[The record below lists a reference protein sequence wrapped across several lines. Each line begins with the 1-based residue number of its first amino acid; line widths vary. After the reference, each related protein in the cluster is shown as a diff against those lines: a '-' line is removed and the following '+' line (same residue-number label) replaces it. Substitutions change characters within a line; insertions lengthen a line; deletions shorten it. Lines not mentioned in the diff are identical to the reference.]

1 MIENAYRKEIEA
13 VIDELET
20 DPEKGLSPEEVEGRL
35 ERYGENRIE
44 TEDEVSPLEILISNV
59 HNVIVYLLLL
69 ASAVSFYMDETIEGI
84 AVLVAVL
91 IAVVSGFVS
100 EYKAQQSIAALQ
112 EMVITE
118 AKVIRGGELRQI
130 GSVEIVPG
138 DLLYLEEGDAI
149 TADARLIETQ
159 GFAAIESA
167 LTGESESVDK
177 DPSFT
182 GDEHTS
188 LGDRLNMV
196 YMGTA
201 ATRGNA
207 YAVVT
212 ATGHETEIGQISEM
226 MASVEERKS
235 PLDEQLDRMG
245 KTLVLVSAVITAIIV
260 VIGILSGESVA
271 TMIKLGIILAIAS
284 VPESLPAVSTMTLS
298 IGMRTMADHNAL
310 VKTLPAVETLG
321 STTYICTDKTGT
333 LTENQMTVKTFHL
346 VDGRTFEV
354 SGTGYEPEGTIT
366 LEGDSMEPGEDAT
379 YEAFI
384 EAGVLASNAS
394 LVEEEKGYEIV
405 GDPTDGSVVVLGRKA
420 RISREEV
427 EDRIGR
433 RLVEKPFNSD
443 DKYMGALYVRDE
455 ARVLYLKGAPDVL
468 MDMSDLDE
476 GQREMIEKRL
486 SNLTSRGLR
495 TIGVGR
501 VDSYDGKETEEGIR
515 RSIDGKVNFLGVLG
529 ILDPPREDV
538 KQAIAE
544 AQEAGIRV
552 LMITGDHPRTASAI
566 AEMIGI
572 ADYDR
577 VITGAELSSLSEE
590 DLDRTIAER
599 SIFARVSPRD
609 KMTILKALNDDR
621 HVTAMTGDGVND
633 APALKEADIGIA
645 MGIRGTEVAKEAS
658 DMILVDDKFST
669 IVNAVR
675 EGRVIFDNIEKFVKF
690 LFTCNFIEI
699 LVIFF
704 SILLNLPM
712 PITALQILWLNLV
725 VDVLP
730 AMSLA
735 WEEAEEAVME
745 RPPRDPDTGIMNKSF
760 LTEIGSSGLVI
771 ALGSLAVFA
780 LLIRGGTPE
789 VLARTTSFTTM
800 AFGQFFYLIHV
811 RKKTSSGFD
820 RSLFHNRFMLMAIVV
835 SVGLQMVA
843 IYVPFLQR
851 AMGTTGM
858 PLYHWSLVLV
868 GGAVPTFLIEG
879 FKRLRGKRS
888 A

>member
-1 MIENAYRKEIEA
+1 MIDSAYQKDIET
-13 VIDELET
+13 VITNVET
-20 DPEKGLSPEEVEGRL
+20 DPEKGLTQKEAEKRL
-35 ERYGENRIE
+35 EEHGENRIE
-44 TEDEVSPLEILISNV
+44 TEEQVSPFEILLSNI

-69 ASAVSFYMDETIEGI
+69 ASAVSFFMGETIEAI
-84 AVLVAVL
+84 AILVAVL
-91 IAVVSGFVS
+91 IAVVSGFFS
-100 EYKAQQSIAALQ
+100 EYKAQQSVAALQ

-118 AKVIRGGELRQI
+118 AKVIRDGKTKQI
-130 GSVEIVPG
+130 SSVKIVPG
-138 DLLYLEEGDAI
+138 DLLFLEEGDAI
-149 TADARLIETQ
+149 TADARLIKTQ
-159 GFAAIESA
+159 SFAAIESA

-177 DPSFT
+177 DQTFMGEEET
-182 GDEHTS
+182 A

-207 YAVVT
+207 HAVVT
-212 ATGHETEIGQISEM
+212 ATGHDTEIGQISEM
-226 MASVEERKS
+226 MANVEDRKS

-245 KTLVLVSAVITAIIV
+245 KTLVFVSAIITAIIV
-260 VIGILSGESVA
+260 VIGILSGEAVA

-333 LTENQMTVKTFHL
+333 LTENQMTVKNFFL
-346 VDGRTFEV
+346 SNGGSFEV
-354 SGTGYEPEGTIT
+354 SGTGYEPEGKIT
-366 LEGDSMEPGEDAT
+366 RDGEDVNI
-379 YEAFI
+379 EKDDELRSFI

-394 LVEEEKGYEIV
+394 LSEEEKGFEIV
-405 GDPTDGSVVVLGRKA
+405 GDPTDGSVVVLGKKA
-420 RISREEV
+420 GIVREEL
-427 EDRIGR
+427 ESRIGDR
-433 RLVEKPFNSD
+433 VVEKTFNSD
-443 DKYMGALYVRDE
+443 DKYMASLYE
-455 ARVLYLKGAPDVL
+455 QEGTHHLYLKGATDVL
-468 MDMSDLDE
+468 MELAGLSEKERQQVEEDLTTY
-476 GQREMIEKRL
+476 
-486 SNLTSRGLR
+486 TSQGLR

-501 VDSYDGKETEEGIR
+501 VPDYRGEQSEEGIR
-515 RSIDGKVNFLGVLG
+515 SSIEGQVTFLGVLG

-538 KQAIAE
+538 KQAIKE
-544 AQEAGIRV
+544 AQHAGIRV

-572 ADYDR
+572 DNYDH

-590 DLDRTIAER
+590 ELDQTIADT

-735 WEEAEEAVME
+735 WENAEEAVMD
-745 RPPRDPDTGIMNKSF
+745 RTPRQPDSSIMNKSF
-760 LTEIGSSGLVI
+760 LMEIGSSGLVLS
-771 ALGSLAVFA
+771 LGSLAVFF
-780 LLIRGGTPE
+780 LLINGGTEE
-789 VLARTTSFTTM
+789 VLARSTAFTTM
-800 AFGQFFYLIHV
+800 AFGQFFYLIFV
-811 RKKTSSGFD
+811 RKKASSGFD
-820 RSLFHNRFMLMAIVV
+820 KSFFQNRFMMMAIVI
-835 SVGLQMVA
+835 SVALQLVA
-843 IYVPFLQR
+843 LYVPFLQGIL
-851 AMGTTGM
+851 GTTGIGFD
-858 PLYHWSLVLV
+858 HWALVLA
-868 GGAVPTFLIEG
+868 GGAAPVMIIELV
-879 FKRLRGKRS
+879 KRLRRE
-888 A
+888 